1 MRRKGSLFYLFFV
14 LILFNLIFSQLG
26 MNWGMRLLF
35 STLLLALLSS
45 VVSLRVRKRR
55 AKAQDSLS

>member
-55 AKAQDSLS
+55 AKAQDNLS